1 MPQLCILKMPRYLTG
16 HFRFLA
22 IWGDCSGLLLR
33 VIHKYRQCMKW
44 NGLVNVWKANA
55 DEIKKF
61 KYLHRM
67 MPAAAAPAPIKAST
81 ARMQTT
87 KYSMYF
93 FASALEKGTL
103 LFSHYKMKST

>member
-1 MPQLCILKMPRYLTG
+1 MLHPLYMPPLFILKMPRYLTG

-61 KYLHRM
+61 KYLHRT
-67 MPAAAAPAPIKAST
+67 I
-81 ARMQTT
+81 
-87 KYSMYF
+87 
-93 FASALEKGTL
+93 E
-103 LFSHYKMKST
+103 